1 MAQEVLM
8 PKLGL
13 TMTEG
18 TIEEWKYKEGDSVKK
33 GDILFS
39 VATDKLTNDV
49 EAEADGVLLKIL
61 LPEGETAPCKAV
73 IAYIGEA
80 GEVIAEGGASAES
93 TAAQAPASSAAAVPA
108 KAPAA
113 TRDPGTPVLASPT
126 AKKLAKEKGV
136 DLALV
141 AGTGPK
147 GRITL
152 EDVEAY
158 LTAPKADEPAAEVK
172 TSPLAAKIAEEL
184 GVDVSKIQT
193 DGRVMKAD
201 VLAAAGVCTA
211 APAAEAAPAFSAG
224 DNDEP
229 PVKVNPLR
237 RSIAAN
243 MANSWH
249 TSPRVTYTFAV
260 DVTAMKALRA
270 KLKDSLKEQGIKLT
284 YNHILMK
291 VVAKALMEF
300 PDVNASFAD
309 NMLTRHKH
317 VNMGLAVA
325 KGDGLIVPNVKNADS
340 KSLAEIAKET
350 EALIEA
356 TRSGKID
363 MKDMTGGTFTISS
376 LGPYG
381 VRSFSPIINQPELAI
396 LGVCDIV
403 DTPVVCNGEIV
414 IRPMMNL
421 CLTADHRVVDG
432 VMASKFMK
440 RVVELLENLYLLLI

>member
-33 GDILFS
+33 GDVLFS

-113 TRDPGTPVLASPT
+113 TRDPGTPVLASPA

-211 APAAEAAPAFSAG
+211 ASAAEAAPAISAG

-403 DTPVVCNGEIV
+403 DTPIVCNGEIV

>member
-93 TAAQAPASSAAAVPA
+93 TAAQAPASSASAVPA
-108 KAPAA
+108 KTPIA
-113 TRDPGTPVLASPT
+113 TRDPGAPVLASPA

-158 LTAPKADEPAAEVK
+158 LTAPKANEPAAEVK
-172 TSPLAAKIAEEL
+172 TSPLAAKLAEEL

-201 VLAAAGVCTA
+201 VLTAVGVCTA
-211 APAAEAAPAFSAG
+211 DPAAEAAPAISTG
-224 DNDEP
+224 DNDVA

-243 MANSWH
+243 MTNSWH

-356 TRSGKID
+356 TRSGNID

-403 DTPVVCNGEIV
+403 DTPIVCNGEIV

>member
-1 MAQEVLM
+1 MAKEVLM

-18 TIEEWKYKEGDSVKK
+18 TIEEWKFKEGDAVKK

-49 EAEADGVLLKIL
+49 EAEIDGVLLKIL
-61 LPEGETAPCKAV
+61 IPEGETAPCKAV
-73 IAYIGEA
+73 IAYLGEA
-80 GEVIAEGGASAES
+80 GETVLTDSASEKGD
-93 TAAQAPASSAAAVPA
+93 AAQAPASPADSVSA

-113 TRDPGTPVLASPT
+113 ARDPGARILASPA
-126 AKKLAKEKGV
+126 AKKLAKEKDI

-141 AGTGPK
+141 VGTGPK
-147 GRITL
+147 GRITIK
-152 EDVEAY
+152 DVETYSA
-158 LTAPKADEPAAEVK
+158 APKAAAFVDKVK
-172 TSPLAAKIAEEL
+172 TSPLASKMAEEL
-184 GVDVSKIQT
+184 GVDVSEIESQ
-193 DGRVMKAD
+193 GRIMKAD
-201 VLAAAGVCTA
+201 VLAAAGA
-211 APAAEAAPAFSAG
+211 ASPVQEAASAVMAE
-224 DNDEP
+224 DNDEA

-249 TSPRVTYTFAV
+249 TSPRVTYTYAV
-260 DVTAMKALRA
+260 DVTEMKAFRA
-270 KLKDSLKEQGIKLT
+270 KLREKLMDQGIKLT

-291 VVAKALMEF
+291 VVSKALTEF
-300 PDVNASFAD
+300 PDINASFED

-325 KGDGLIVPNVKNADS
+325 KGDGLIVPNVKNADI
-340 KSLAEIAKET
+340 KSLAEMAKET

-356 TRSGKID
+356 TRSGKIE
-363 MKDMTGGTFTISS
+363 MKDMTGGTFTITS

-381 VRSFSPIINQPELAI
+381 VQNFSPIINQPELAI

-403 DTPVVCNGEIV
+403 DTPVVCDGEV
-414 IRPMMNL
+414 VVRPMMNL

-432 VMASKFMK
+432 VMACKFMK
-440 RVVELLENLYLLLI
+440 RVVELLENLYFLLI

>member
-93 TAAQAPASSAAAVPA
+93 AAVQAPASSAAAVPA
-108 KAPAA
+108 KTPAV
-113 TRDPGTPVLASPT
+113 TRDPGAPVLASPA

-136 DLALV
+136 DLALI

-158 LTAPKADEPAAEVK
+158 LTAPKANETAAEVK
-172 TSPLAAKIAEEL
+172 TSPLAAKLAEEL
-184 GVDVSKIQT
+184 GVDVSKIQA

-211 APAAEAAPAFSAG
+211 APAAEAAPAISTG
-224 DNDEP
+224 DNDEA

-403 DTPVVCNGEIV
+403 DTPIVCNGEIV

>member
-18 TIEEWKYKEGDSVKK
+18 TVEEWKYKEGDSVKK

-80 GEVIAEGGASAES
+80 GEVIAAGNASEES

-108 KAPAA
+108 KTPAV
-113 TRDPGTPVLASPT
+113 TRDPGAPVLASPA

-136 DLALV
+136 DLALI

-158 LTAPKADEPAAEVK
+158 LTAPKADESAAEVK
-172 TSPLAAKIAEEL
+172 TSPLAAKLAEEL

-201 VLAAAGVCTA
+201 VLTAAGVCTA
-211 APAAEAAPAFSAG
+211 APTAEAAPAISTG
-224 DNDEP
+224 DNDEA

-243 MANSWH
+243 MTNSWH

-403 DTPVVCNGEIV
+403 DTPIVCNGEIV

>member
-93 TAAQAPASSAAAVPA
+93 AAAQAPASSAAAVSTKTPA
-108 KAPAA
+108 V
-113 TRDPGTPVLASPT
+113 TRDPGAPVLASPA

-136 DLALV
+136 DLALI

-158 LTAPKADEPAAEVK
+158 LTAPKAGESAAEVK
-172 TSPLAAKIAEEL
+172 TSPLAAKLAEEL

-201 VLAAAGVCTA
+201 VLTAAGVCTA
-211 APAAEAAPAFSAG
+211 APAAEAAPAISAG
-224 DNDEP
+224 DNDEA

-243 MANSWH
+243 MSNSWH

-363 MKDMTGGTFTISS
+363 MKDMTGGTFTITS

-403 DTPVVCNGEIV
+403 DTPIVCNGEIV

>member
-18 TIEEWKYKEGDSVKK
+18 TIEEWKHKEGDSVKK

-93 TAAQAPASSAAAVPA
+93 AAAQAPASSAAAVPA
-108 KAPAA
+108 KTPAV
-113 TRDPGTPVLASPT
+113 TRDPGAPVLASPA

-136 DLALV
+136 DLALI

-158 LTAPKADEPAAEVK
+158 LTAPKANEPAAEVK
-172 TSPLAAKIAEEL
+172 TSPLAAKLAEEL

-201 VLAAAGVCTA
+201 VLTAAGVCTA
-211 APAAEAAPAFSAG
+211 APAAEAAPAISTG
-224 DNDEP
+224 DNDEA

-243 MANSWH
+243 MTNSWH

-260 DVTAMKALRA
+260 DVTSMKALRA

-356 TRSGKID
+356 TSSGKID
-363 MKDMTGGTFTISS
+363 MKDMTGGTFTITS

-403 DTPVVCNGEIV
+403 DTPIVCNGEIV

>member
-18 TIEEWKYKEGDSVKK
+18 TIEEWKYKEGDSVKR

-80 GEVIAEGGASAES
+80 GEVIAAGGVSTES
-93 TAAQAPASSAAAVPA
+93 TAAQAPASSASAVPA
-108 KAPAA
+108 KTPAV
-113 TRDPGTPVLASPT
+113 TRDPGAPVLASPA

-136 DLALV
+136 DLALI

-158 LTAPKADEPAAEVK
+158 LTAPKANEPAAEVK
-172 TSPLAAKIAEEL
+172 TSPLAAKLAEEL

-201 VLAAAGVCTA
+201 VLTAAGVCTA
-211 APAAEAAPAFSAG
+211 DPAAEAAPAISTG

-356 TRSGKID
+356 TRSGNID

>member
-61 LPEGETAPCKAV
+61 LPEGEPAPCKAV

-113 TRDPGTPVLASPT
+113 TRDPGTPVLASPA

-211 APAAEAAPAFSAG
+211 APAAEAAPAISAS

-403 DTPVVCNGEIV
+403 DTPIVCNGEIV

>member
-80 GEVIAEGGASAES
+80 GEVIAAGGASTES

-108 KAPAA
+108 KTPAV
-113 TRDPGTPVLASPT
+113 TRDPGAPVLASPA

-136 DLALV
+136 DLALI

-201 VLAAAGVCTA
+201 VLTAAGVCTA
-211 APAAEAAPAFSAG
+211 APAAEAAPAISAD
-224 DNDEP
+224 DNDEA

-403 DTPVVCNGEIV
+403 DTPIVCNGEIV

-432 VMASKFMK
+432 VLASKFMK

>member
-108 KAPAA
+108 KAPVA
-113 TRDPGTPVLASPT
+113 TRDPGAPVLASPA

-158 LTAPKADEPAAEVK
+158 LTAPKANEPAAEVK
-172 TSPLAAKIAEEL
+172 TSPLAAKLAEEL

-201 VLAAAGVCTA
+201 VLTAVGVCTA
-211 APAAEAAPAFSAG
+211 DPAAEAAPAISTG
-224 DNDEP
+224 DNDVA

-243 MANSWH
+243 MTNSWH

-356 TRSGKID
+356 TRSGNID

-403 DTPVVCNGEIV
+403 DTPIVCNGEIV

>member
-113 TRDPGTPVLASPT
+113 TRDPGTPVLASPA

-211 APAAEAAPAFSAG
+211 APAAEAAPAISAS

-291 VVAKALMEF
+291 VVAKALTEF

-325 KGDGLIVPNVKNADS
+325 KGDGLIVPNVKNCEE
-340 KSLAEIAKET
+340 KSLAQIAQET

-356 TRSGKID
+356 TRTGKLG
-363 MKDMTGGTFTISS
+363 MEDMTGGTFTISS

-381 VRSFSPIINQPELAI
+381 ITSFSPIINQPELAI
-396 LGVCDIV
+396 LGVCDMV
-403 DTPVVCNGEIV
+403 DTPVVRNGEIV
-414 IRPMMNL
+414 IRTMMNL
-421 CLTADHRVVDG
+421 SLTADHRVIDG
-432 VMASKFMK
+432 VMASKFLK
-440 RVVELLENLYLLLI
+440 RIAELLENPYMLLV

>member
-18 TIEEWKYKEGDSVKK
+18 TIEEWKHKEGDSVKK

-108 KAPAA
+108 KTPAV
-113 TRDPGTPVLASPT
+113 TRDPGAPVLASPA

-152 EDVEAY
+152 KDVEAY
-158 LTAPKADEPAAEVK
+158 LTAPKANDPAAEVK
-172 TSPLAAKIAEEL
+172 TSPLAAKLAEEL

-201 VLAAAGVCTA
+201 VLTAAGVCTA
-211 APAAEAAPAFSAG
+211 APTAEAAPAISAG
-224 DNDEP
+224 DNDEA

-243 MANSWH
+243 MSNSWH

-356 TRSGKID
+356 TRSGNIN
-363 MKDMTGGTFTISS
+363 MKDMTGGTFTITS

-403 DTPVVCNGEIV
+403 DTPIVCNGEIV

>member
-93 TAAQAPASSAAAVPA
+93 AAAQAPASSAAAVPA
-108 KAPAA
+108 KAPVA
-113 TRDPGTPVLASPT
+113 TRDPGAPVLASPA

-158 LTAPKADEPAAEVK
+158 LTAPKANEPAAEVK
-172 TSPLAAKIAEEL
+172 TSPLAAKLAEEL

-201 VLAAAGVCTA
+201 VLTAVGVCTA
-211 APAAEAAPAFSAG
+211 DPAAEAAPAISTG
-224 DNDEP
+224 DNDVA

-243 MANSWH
+243 MTNSWH

-356 TRSGKID
+356 TRSGNID

-403 DTPVVCNGEIV
+403 DTPIVCNGEIV

>member
-80 GEVIAEGGASAES
+80 GEVIAAGNASTES

-108 KAPAA
+108 KTPAV
-113 TRDPGTPVLASPT
+113 TRDPGAPVLASPA

-158 LTAPKADEPAAEVK
+158 LTAPKVNDPAAEVK
-172 TSPLAAKIAEEL
+172 TSPLAAKLAEEL

-201 VLAAAGVCTA
+201 VLTAAGVCTA
-211 APAAEAAPAFSAG
+211 APAAEAAPAISAG
-224 DNDEP
+224 DNDEA

-243 MANSWH
+243 MSNSWH

-363 MKDMTGGTFTISS
+363 MKDMTGGTFTITS

-403 DTPVVCNGEIV
+403 DTPIVCNGEIV

>member
-113 TRDPGTPVLASPT
+113 TRDPGTPVLASPA

-211 APAAEAAPAFSAG
+211 APAAEAAHAISAG

-260 DVTAMKALRA
+260 DVTAMKDLRA

-403 DTPVVCNGEIV
+403 DTPIVCNGEIV

>member
-18 TIEEWKYKEGDSVKK
+18 TIEEWKYKEGDNVKK
-33 GDILFS
+33 GNILFS

-49 EAEADGVLLKIL
+49 EAEVDGVLLKIL

-80 GEVIAEGGASAES
+80 GEVIAAGNASAES

-108 KAPAA
+108 KIPAV
-113 TRDPGTPVLASPT
+113 TRDPGAPVLASPA

-158 LTAPKADEPAAEVK
+158 LTAPKANDPAAEVK
-172 TSPLAAKIAEEL
+172 TSPLAAKLAEEL

-201 VLAAAGVCTA
+201 VLTAAGVCTA
-211 APAAEAAPAFSAG
+211 APAAEAAPAISTG
-224 DNDEP
+224 DNDEA

-243 MANSWH
+243 MSNSWH

-356 TRSGKID
+356 TRSGNID
-363 MKDMTGGTFTISS
+363 MKDITGGTFTITS

-403 DTPVVCNGEIV
+403 DTPIVCNGEIV

>member
-18 TIEEWKYKEGDSVKK
+18 TIEEWKHKEGDSVKK

-93 TAAQAPASSAAAVPA
+93 AAAQAPASSAAAVPA
-108 KAPAA
+108 KTPAV
-113 TRDPGTPVLASPT
+113 TRDPGAPVLASPA

-136 DLALV
+136 DLALI

-158 LTAPKADEPAAEVK
+158 LTAPKANEPAAEVK
-172 TSPLAAKIAEEL
+172 TSPLAAKLAEEL

-201 VLAAAGVCTA
+201 VLTAAGVCTA
-211 APAAEAAPAFSAG
+211 APAAEAAPAISTG
-224 DNDEP
+224 DNDEA

-356 TRSGKID
+356 TRSGNID
-363 MKDMTGGTFTISS
+363 MKDMTGGTFTITS

-403 DTPVVCNGEIV
+403 DTPIVCNGEIV

>member
-108 KAPAA
+108 KTPAV
-113 TRDPGTPVLASPT
+113 TRDPGTPVLASPA

-158 LTAPKADEPAAEVK
+158 LTAPKADESAAEVK
-172 TSPLAAKIAEEL
+172 ASPLAAKLAEEL

-201 VLAAAGVCTA
+201 VLTAAGVCTA
-211 APAAEAAPAFSAG
+211 APTAEAAPAIAAG
-224 DNDEP
+224 DNDEA

-243 MANSWH
+243 MSNSWH

-356 TRSGKID
+356 TRSGNID
-363 MKDMTGGTFTISS
+363 MKDMTGGTFTITS

-403 DTPVVCNGEIV
+403 DTPIVCNGEIV